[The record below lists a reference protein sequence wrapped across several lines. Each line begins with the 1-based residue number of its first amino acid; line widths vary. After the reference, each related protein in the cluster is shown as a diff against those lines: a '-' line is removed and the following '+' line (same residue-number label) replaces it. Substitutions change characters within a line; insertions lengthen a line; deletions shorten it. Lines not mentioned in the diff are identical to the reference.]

1 MSIRILTVFIGLM
14 AFHATAQIDLNRKK
28 VIKLP
33 VVVTDQGDTIP
44 VVTLRMVNIT
54 EERIFSSGREQ
65 RQWSKLK
72 RDVAKVYPYSKVA
85 SHKLREYN
93 SKMEGLTS
101 AQQKKMLKQAE
112 KELFAEFEDD
122 IKGMTLNQGRILI
135 KLIDRETGNTSYA
148 LVEDLRG
155 SFQAFFWQSIARIF
169 STNLKSAYNPY
180 QNKEDRLIEDII
192 TSIEDGTFVN

>member
-14 AFHATAQIDLNRKK
+14 AFHAAAQIDLNRKK